1 MNWKRIVSFLTL
13 DIIFALFTT
22 HNVQAL
28 DCGGPYL
35 SGYIV
40 SCTDQQPIKD
50 AQVNVDIWLDD
61 VVMPTENTV
70 VDSNTG
76 YWLWNGDGLG
86 TGFDRKAE
94 VEIKASDPFYTQG
107 KFLMTD
113 CTSQTICLTKTTVPF
128 TPTPTSS
135 LLCGHSCIPGGT
147 YNPCPYATDGC
158 TVCDAKLLQCTDKA
172 GNPSPHLTP
181 KDAVF
186 NLCNTIPATQPTQQK
201 ACQDC
206 VTTIGGVYT
215 ALGCLPTSPEAFTG
229 SVLTLAL
236 GLGGGLALL
245 LMLYGSFLV
254 STSAGNPEQSQKGK
268 EVVTGA
274 IMGLLFII
282 FSVVLLKLI
291 GIDILHLPGF

>member
-1 MNWKRIVSFLTL
+1 MHWKTLLLVFLLFILGYTK
-13 DIIFALFTT
+13 ALATVGEWCCPPRGMSTQPGFYNVVTRQCEYSDPNGTIYTDPSCNSSTEICDTT
-22 HNVQAL
+22 WHCA
-28 DCGGPYL
+28 
-35 SGYIV
+35 
-40 SCTDQQPIKD
+40 
-50 AQVNVDIWLDD
+50 A
-61 VVMPTENTV
+61 MPTNPPL
-70 VDSNTG
+70 S
-76 YWLWNGDGLG
+76 
-86 TGFDRKAE
+86 
-94 VEIKASDPFYTQG
+94 
-107 KFLMTD
+107 
-113 CTSQTICLTKTTVPF
+113 
-128 TPTPTSS
+128 PTPN
-135 LLCGHSCIPGGT
+135 PGNGPCNDPNDT
-147 YNPCPYATDGC
+147 CCTRTMYNPEGHPYTEYYCELPLAPNTQ
-158 TVCDAKLLQCTDKA
+158 DAACICQTA
-172 GNPSPHLTP
+172 NIGITPTP
-181 KDAVF
+181 KDAIF
-186 NLCNTIPATQPTQQK
+186 RICNTIPATQPTQQK